1 MNKTV
6 TFHVSVPTDNGY
18 IGRACNNIDCKQYFK
33 ISADTIADEMY
44 CPYCG
49 TKFDKSELHTTD
61 QVEYLNRAAE
71 AEAEAYVHDELHK
84 MLKKTFGSA
93 SAKKSGL
100 SYKPGSFRKKNVTPN
115 YQERSVDSE
124 LSCPSCETSFQVYGV
139 FGYCPGCREE
149 NMLVYDA
156 NLDIIKNEISTSSN
170 PERQLRHAY
179 GDLVSTFE
187 NFCKRKAIKLSLE
200 ICNFQILF
208 DARKFFKKHAR
219 TDILENMPNEELL
232 ALRRVFQKRHLYIH
246 SDGTIAERY
255 IQMIP
260 EDKGLLH
267 KRALLSVEE
276 LELAAV
282 GMRLAL
288 MALVKSIEAKG

>member
-1 MNKTV
+1 
-6 TFHVSVPTDNGY
+6 
-18 IGRACNNIDCKQYFK
+18 
-33 ISADTIADEMY
+33 MY

-61 QVEYLNRAAE
+61 QVEYLNRAAK

-84 MLKKTFGSA
+84 MLKKTSGST
-93 SAKKSGL
+93 SARKSGL

-115 YQERSVDSE
+115 YQERKVDSE
-124 LSCPSCETSFQVYGV
+124 LTCPSCETAFQVYGV

-149 NMLVYDA
+149 NMLIYDA
-156 NLDIIKNEISTSSN
+156 NLKIIKIEISTSSN

-187 NFCKRKAIKLSLE
+187 NFCKRKARKLSSE
-200 ICNFQILF
+200 IVNFQILF
-208 DARKFFKKHAR
+208 DARKFFKKHAQ
-219 TDILENMPNEELL
+219 TDILANLPKEELL

-246 SDGTIAERY
+246 SDGTVTERY

-260 EDKGLLH
+260 EDKELLG
-267 KRALLSVEE
+267 KQAPLSIEE
-276 LELAAV
+276 LESAAV
-282 GMRLAL
+282 GMRVAL
-288 MALVKSIEAKG
+288 MGLVKFIEGKG